1 MSCPRCELKSVCATG
16 CGPVGVH
23 ADTLIGA
30 GPCPSR
36 WYMVGTPNVGKTS
49 LVNAV
54 AGSGLEIG
62 NWPGT
67 TVEVKSARARL
78 GCGDVTLIDLP
89 GAYTLAG
96 TAPDEEVLLP
106 ALTADPGA
114 LVVNVV
120 DATHL
125 SRDLTLT
132 LELTELGMP
141 MIVALNL
148 VDQAAAQGQVV
159 DAATL
164 ERRLG
169 VPVIA
174 VRAHVGTGVSEVVA
188 AASRATDPRPMV
200 AYPSELDA
208 AIRRLD
214 QMAPDRWHAVAA
226 LADEL
231 PASRPA
237 PQQRRR
243 RRAGSANA
251 ETVGTPAAVS
261 AWAPVQAPIG
271 ASAEVSSAVS
281 VATLASAGAAERA
294 ALPDAS
300 LDAFLAIAEARHQA
314 AHALAEAAT
323 RTGSSGEDPSERIDR
338 ILLNPYLGP
347 FVLLAGLATTFH
359 FTFALSDPWVAFLGS
374 VQAVLA
380 GWVETLP
387 LPALATSFLSG
398 AVVEGVGTVVAFV
411 PVLFTL
417 YAILGFLEN
426 AGILSR
432 VAYLADGLMR
442 AIGLP
447 GRAVLPMVLSL
458 GCTVP
463 AIQSTRMLDQR
474 SDRLRVALSLPSIP
488 CSARLPVFVLLAAA
502 FVPEHAGLVLTGL
515 YLVGFAVAILS
526 AFAFK
531 HLLGQDA
538 GSAAMELPAYRLP
551 PVRLVLRLA
560 WLRTRAFLASAGGP
574 ILIAVV
580 AVWALLT
587 LQLPG
592 GISVF
597 ETVSRALAPL
607 FAPLGLD
614 DWRIVGALIPG
625 AIAKEVVIGSLA
637 LTFTGGEATAALGLA
652 SGLVAIGAAFVDAVQ
667 GTVTSLWG
675 FALATEAPD
684 GTLGARLSGAVTT
697 GGAIALMVF
706 TLLYVPCVATL
717 AAIRKAFGTPYM
729 LFSVGYQ
736 LAVAYGAAFLAF
748 RIFG

>member
-1 MSCPRCELKSVCATG
+1 
-16 CGPVGVH
+16 
-23 ADTLIGA
+23 
-30 GPCPSR
+30 
-36 WYMVGTPNVGKTS
+36 MVGTPNVGKTS

-54 AGSGLEIG
+54 AGSGLEVG

-106 ALTADPGA
+106 ALTADPAA

-141 MIVALNL
+141 MVVALNL
-148 VDQAAAQGQVV
+148 VDQAAAQGRAV
-159 DAATL
+159 DAAAL
-164 ERRLG
+164 EKRLG
-169 VPVIA
+169 VPVVAI
-174 VRAHVGTGVSEVVA
+174 RAHVGTGVPAVVA
-188 AASRATDPRPMV
+188 AASRATAPHPMV
-200 AYPSELDA
+200 AYPAGLDA
-208 AIRRLD
+208 AIQRLD
-214 QMAPDRWHAVAA
+214 ELAPNRWHAVAA

-231 PASRPA
+231 PAHAGA
-237 PQQRRR
+237 PPQRHRWS
-243 RRAGSANA
+243 AG
-251 ETVGTPAAVS
+251 P
-261 AWAPVQAPIG
+261 
-271 ASAEVSSAVS
+271 SSAGPVE
-281 VATLASAGAAERA
+281 APATTLASAGASERA
-294 ALPDAS
+294 ALHDDLS

-314 AHALAEAAT
+314 AHALAVDAT
-323 RTGSSGEDPSERIDR
+323 RTGSGGEDPSERIDR
-338 ILLNPYLGP
+338 ILLNPYIGP

-359 FTFALSDPWVAFLGS
+359 FTFALSDPWVAFLGN
-374 VQAVLA
+374 VQEVLA
-380 GWVETLP
+380 GWVATLP
-387 LPALATSFLSG
+387 LPVLVGSFLSG

-426 AGILSR
+426 AGLLSR

-474 SDRLRVALSLPSIP
+474 GDRLRVALSLPSIP

-515 YLVGFAVAILS
+515 YLLGFGVAVLS
-526 AFAFK
+526 ALAFK
-531 HLLGQDA
+531 HLLGQDS

-574 ILIAVV
+574 ILVAVV

-592 GISVF
+592 GASVF
-597 ETVSRALAPL
+597 EAASRALAPL
-607 FAPLGLD
+607 FAPLGFG

-625 AIAKEVVIGSLA
+625 AVAKEVVIGSLA
-637 LTFTGGEATAALGLA
+637 LTFTGNEPTAALGLG

-667 GTVTSLWG
+667 GTITSLWG
-675 FALATEAPD
+675 FALATDAPD
-684 GTLGARLSGAVTT
+684 GTLGARLSGAVST

-706 TLLYVPCVATL
+706 TLLYVPCIATL
-717 AAIRKAFGTPYM
+717 AAIRKAFGTHYA